1 MLLSLLK
8 RDLKLH
14 RMLLMPSAVTIL
26 FCGYLGTM
34 RSKDV
39 VFFAFGLALLAT
51 ILLPLTFHLREEQE
65 GTLAELTSLPIAR
78 HGVVRLRFLEALLFP
93 LAVLA
98 ILGLVGLLIGT
109 PRTGTETSLASIVR
123 NTLHA
128 PLGLAWFFFW
138 CFAYPL
144 PATFRWGLKGLVPS
158 VVAPIALLF
167 TVGVLAFHPS
177 TAKTVARLWAATG
190 RAPWHWI
197 EIHQPLVVTL
207 LIALFFML
215 SIKAFKSRNF

>member
-26 FCGYLGTM
+26 FCGYLGAM

-39 VFFAFGLALLAT
+39 VFFAFGLALLAA

-78 HGVVRLRFLEALLFP
+78 YGVMRLRFLEALLFP
-93 LAVLA
+93 FAVLA
-98 ILGLVGLLIGT
+98 ILELVGLLIGT
-109 PRTGTETSLASIVR
+109 PRTGTETSLASTVR

-144 PATFRWGLKGLVPS
+144 PATLRWGLKGLVFS
-158 VVAPIALLF
+158 VFVPIALLF
-167 TVGVLAFHPS
+167 TTGLLAFLPS
-177 TAKTVARLWAATG
+177 TAKTVARIWEVTG
-190 RAPWHWI
+190 HAPWHWI
-197 EIHQPLVVTL
+197 ETHQPLVVTL

-215 SIKAFKSRNF
+215 SVRAFASRDF